1 MGILCCVALH
11 QLHCLVA
18 NGKKMSVCYYDLE
31 TTGLGQGVEIIS
43 IGATASNGPWAFQ
56 VFIQPDG
63 PIHPNATRVHG
74 MYKDQYGRL
83 TDRNDRIVSTAYVER
98 PGFQS
103 GFAGLEMFLHWLHQ
117 AECRF
122 LVAHNN
128 SRFDAIVLNQN
139 LAKHQ
144 LNLKGWFNSTV
155 NAIDS
160 MTFVKTHF
168 PGMRSYSLP
177 NCMHEIC
184 NRGPLQHHDALSDA
198 KDVQALCEEGARR
211 LQYRS

>member
-1 MGILCCVALH
+1 
-11 QLHCLVA
+11 
-18 NGKKMSVCYYDLE
+18 MSVCYYDLE

-43 IGATASNGPWAFQ
+43 IGATASNGPWAIQ

-83 TDRNDRIVSTAYVER
+83 TDRNDRIVSTADVER

-122 LVAHNN
+122 LV
-128 SRFDAIVLNQN
+128 RFSSKVKYL
-139 LAKHQ
+139 
-144 LNLKGWFNSTV
+144 ST
-155 NAIDS
+155 A
-160 MTFVKTHF
+160 
-168 PGMRSYSLP
+168 
-177 NCMHEIC
+177 NC
-184 NRGPLQHHDALSDA
+184 
-198 KDVQALCEEGARR
+198 
-211 LQYRS
+211 

>member
-1 MGILCCVALH
+1 
-11 QLHCLVA
+11 
-18 NGKKMSVCYYDLE
+18 MSVCYYDLE

-43 IGATASNGPWAFQ
+43 IGATVSNGPWAMGDFE

-122 LVAHNN
+122 LV
-128 SRFDAIVLNQN
+128 RFSSKVKYL
-139 LAKHQ
+139 
-144 LNLKGWFNSTV
+144 STA
-155 NAIDS
+155 NCSSTYYYYRLPI
-160 MTFVKTHF
+160 TT
-168 PGMRSYSLP
+168 PGLM
-177 NCMHEIC
+177 
-184 NRGPLQHHDALSDA
+184 PLF
-198 KDVQALCEEGARR
+198 
-211 LQYRS
+211 